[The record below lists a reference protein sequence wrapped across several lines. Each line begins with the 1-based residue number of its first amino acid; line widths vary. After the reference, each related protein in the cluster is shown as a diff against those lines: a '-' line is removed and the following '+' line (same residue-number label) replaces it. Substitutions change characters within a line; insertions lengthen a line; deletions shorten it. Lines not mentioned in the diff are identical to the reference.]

1 MTPKE
6 MVVTLRD
13 RYADEIETILERYPA
28 EQKRSAV
35 MPLIFMA
42 QREEGYITGSAI
54 DEIAELLDIASTQ
67 VASIVGFYT
76 LFYANPGGMHRI
88 QICTDLPCALRGADE
103 FAEQVCENLGVKLGE
118 TTDDGQFT
126 VEAVMCLAACD
137 KAPMFQVQ
145 NSSGLTYYECQS
157 ADDVNV
163 LVKELR
169 TSPDDLD
176 ETVSG

>member
-118 TTDDGQFT
+118 TTDDEQF
-126 VEAVMCLAACD
+126 L
-137 KAPMFQVQ
+137 
-145 NSSGLTYYECQS
+145 SLIHI
-157 ADDVNV
+157 
-163 LVKELR
+163 
-169 TSPDDLD
+169 
-176 ETVSG
+176 